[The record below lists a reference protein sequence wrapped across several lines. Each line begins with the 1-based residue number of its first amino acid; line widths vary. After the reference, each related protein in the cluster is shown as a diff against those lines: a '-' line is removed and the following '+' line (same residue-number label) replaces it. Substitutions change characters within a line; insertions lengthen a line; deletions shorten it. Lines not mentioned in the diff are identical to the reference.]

1 MRVLGAGRS
10 TSFRPHGACVRAAPV
25 RATIDAMSRSPAYY
39 ARFPPPPPSHRLPPP
54 TINIRPP
61 RSPLMSSTAITWII
75 IGLIVL
81 FVLWIIM
88 IYNGLVA
95 LRQRVNQAFS
105 DIDVQTKQRHDLIP
119 NLVETV
125 KGYAAHERGTL
136 EAVVQARNAAVT
148 AQAGGV
154 AAQAAA
160 ENVLSGALRQLF
172 ALSEAYPDL
181 KANQNFQ
188 QLQTELSDIE
198 NKIAAARRFFNN
210 AVQEYNTGIQQF
222 PAVLMAGALGFTQKE
237 FFDVGVDE
245 RKVLEQAPQVKF

>member
-1 MRVLGAGRS
+1 
-10 TSFRPHGACVRAAPV
+10 
-25 RATIDAMSRSPAYY
+25 
-39 ARFPPPPPSHRLPPP
+39 
-54 TINIRPP
+54 
-61 RSPLMSSTAITWII
+61 MSSTITWII

>member
-1 MRVLGAGRS
+1 
-10 TSFRPHGACVRAAPV
+10 
-25 RATIDAMSRSPAYY
+25 
-39 ARFPPPPPSHRLPPP
+39 
-54 TINIRPP
+54 
-61 RSPLMSSTAITWII
+61 MSSTVTTWIV
-75 IGLIVL
+75 IGAIVL
-81 FVLWIIM
+81 LVLWIIM

-95 LRQRVNQAFS
+95 MRQRVNQAFA
-105 DIDVQTKQRHDLIP
+105 DIDVQMKQRHDLIP

-136 EAVVQARNAAVT
+136 EAVIQARNAAVT

-160 ENVLSGALRQLF
+160 EGALSGALRQLF

-188 QLQTELSDIE
+188 QLQSELSDIE
-198 NKIAAARRFFNN
+198 NKLASARRFFNN

-222 PAVLMAGALGFTQKE
+222 PAVLLAGSLGFTPKE
-237 FFDVGVDE
+237 FFDVGVED
-245 RKVLEQAPQVKF
+245 RKVLDKAPQVKF